1 MTPRATTLRVD
12 RCHRSAPR
20 TGMAHKV
27 YGPHL
32 EDAARET
39 RVPEMDSITTPPERS
54 PIVVVDD
61 DAAVRAATRRM
72 LEEFG
77 YEVVEA
83 ADGVDAIGAVR
94 ERCGR
99 VALVL
104 TDVVMWR
111 MGGAELSACLSS
123 LYPGTRLLF
132 MSGYREDVL
141 RKQGLVPVGGAFV
154 AKPFDPDALV
164 LRVRK
169 MVSGH

>member
-1 MTPRATTLRVD
+1 
-12 RCHRSAPR
+12 
-20 TGMAHKV
+20 MAHKL
-27 YGPHL
+27 YGPRL
-32 EDAARET
+32 EDAARDCGLS
-39 RVPEMDSITTPPERS
+39 EMDTAAPALPA

-61 DAAVRAATRRM
+61 DAGVRAATRRA

-94 ERCGR
+94 DRSGR

-123 LYPGTRLLF
+123 LYPGMPLLF
-132 MSGYREDVL
+132 MSAYHEDVL
-141 RKQGLVPVGGAFV
+141 RKQGLVPVGGVFV
-154 AKPFDPDALV
+154 AKPFDVDALGQK
-164 LRVRK
+164 VRRLLG
-169 MVSGH
+169 GH

>member
-1 MTPRATTLRVD
+1 
-12 RCHRSAPR
+12 
-20 TGMAHKV
+20 MAHKV
-27 YGPHL
+27 HGPRL
-32 EDAARET
+32 DDAERDARARE
-39 RVPEMDSITTPPERS
+39 MDISMSLPAR

-61 DAAVRAATRRM
+61 DAGVRAATRRA

-94 ERCGR
+94 ERSGQ

-123 LYPGTRLLF
+123 LYPGTPLLF

-169 MVSGH
+169 MVGGH

>member
-1 MTPRATTLRVD
+1 MTPRATTLRVA
-12 RCHRSAPR
+12 SA
-20 TGMAHKV
+20 TVSWKLMAHQV
-27 YGPHL
+27 YGPRL
-32 EDAARET
+32 DDAARDDLPNIDT
-39 RVPEMDSITTPPERS
+39 SGATLPA

-61 DAAVRAATRRM
+61 DADVRAVTRRT

-77 YEVVEA
+77 YQVVEA

-94 ERCGR
+94 ERRGR

-123 LYPGTRLLF
+123 LYPGTPLLF
-132 MSGYREDVL
+132 MSGYREDLL

-154 AKPFDPDALV
+154 AKPFDPGALA

-169 MVSGH
+169 IIGGH

>member
-1 MTPRATTLRVD
+1 MLRVID
-12 RCHRSAPR
+12 ASRQPRMDTSVPAP
-20 TGMAHKV
+20 
-27 YGPHL
+27 
-32 EDAARET
+32 
-39 RVPEMDSITTPPERS
+39 VPA

-61 DAAVRAATRRM
+61 DAGVRAVTKRT
-72 LEEFG
+72 LEECG

-94 ERCGR
+94 ERCGK

-123 LYPGTRLLF
+123 LYPGTPLLF

-154 AKPFDPDALV
+154 AKPFDPDALAQ
-164 LRVRK
+164 RVRK
-169 MVSGH
+169 LLGVT

>member
-1 MTPRATTLRVD
+1 
-12 RCHRSAPR
+12 
-20 TGMAHKV
+20 MAHKV

-32 EDAARET
+32 EDAAREAH
-39 RVPEMDSITTPPERS
+39 VAEMDMIASPPARS

-61 DAAVRAATRRM
+61 DAGVRAAARRM

-77 YEVVEA
+77 YDVVEA

-94 ERCGR
+94 ERSGR

-123 LYPGTRLLF
+123 LYPGTPLLF
-132 MSGYREDVL
+132 MSGYREELL

>member
-1 MTPRATTLRVD
+1 MTYKLFGPRLD
-12 RCHRSAPR
+12 
-20 TGMAHKV
+20 
-27 YGPHL
+27 
-32 EDAARET
+32 EAARDGDLAEVDT
-39 RVPEMDSITTPPERS
+39 SARPLPP

-61 DAAVRAATRRM
+61 DADVRAATRRT
-72 LEEFG
+72 LEELG

-94 ERCGR
+94 ERRGR

-123 LYPGTRLLF
+123 LYPGTPLLF

-154 AKPFDPDALV
+154 AKPFNADALAQ
-164 LRVRK
+164 RVRK
-169 MVSGH
+169 LLGGH

>member
-1 MTPRATTLRVD
+1 
-12 RCHRSAPR
+12 
-20 TGMAHKV
+20 MAHKL
-27 YGPHL
+27 YGPRP
-32 EDAARET
+32 EKAAQDGGLL
-39 RVPEMDSITTPPERS
+39 EMDTSAPALPA

-61 DAAVRAATRRM
+61 DAMLRAATRRT

-104 TDVVMWR
+104 TDVVMLR
-111 MGGAELSACLSS
+111 MGGAELSQCLSS
-123 LYPGTRLLF
+123 LYPGTPLLF
-132 MSGYREDVL
+132 MSGYCENLL
-141 RKQGLVPVGGAFV
+141 RKQGLVPGGSAFV
-154 AKPFDPDALV
+154 AKPFDRDTLA

-169 MVSGH
+169 LLGGH